1 MEQINKKAVS
11 VENIL
16 YEDIQKRE
24 ALNPEYFYKAK
35 IPAIKHAQSLS
46 IDDET
51 IETMFG
57 IKLKEEDKKK

>member
-1 MEQINKKAVS
+1 MKNNKIMVS
-11 VENIL
+11 IEKIL
-16 YEDIQKRE
+16 FEDIQRRE

-35 IPAIKHAQSLS
+35 IPAVRHAQSLG
-46 IDDET
+46 IDDST